1 MFWGESERSARC
13 VRHPL
18 PDDTRGA
25 SYQMDS
31 GRPSGTARRERTGGH
46 LHYSPEEQARRVEME
61 IPGQNDEK
69 RLRASGGFLVG
80 ARSRYQC
87 AARHMHRDVSYQ
99 ESCRSPSAG
108 NQVVQRSD
116 GVQLSAFA
124 ELHERSSDWSGLA
137 EFNTAVEFQRRG
149 STCAGREEIAFA
161 VTEGEKM
168 ARQDVS
174 ASLLRSPQILAPA
187 SASLRLIQLMA
198 VLNHQGASL
207 LLRPENTLA
216 LHPISLL
223 RAADDPANLLVRLGA
238 SHRSGKV
245 LKLSHGKWLLLC
257 PPSSAHHMLIAA
269 GELEGKGVQS

>member
-1 MFWGESERSARC
+1 M
-13 VRHPL
+13 P
-18 PDDTRGA
+18 
-25 SYQMDS
+25 
-31 GRPSGTARRERTGGH
+31 ARR
-46 LHYSPEEQARRVEME
+46 S
-61 IPGQNDEK
+61 DEK

-124 ELHERSSDWSGLA
+124 ELQCGNAQNGQPEMRCCFVQVSEARLDVCRARGNRLRGDGRREDGAARS
-137 EFNTAVEFQRRG
+137 E
-149 STCAGREEIAFA
+149 
-161 VTEGEKM
+161 TEVIR
-168 ARQDVS
+168 AHVRVLDVS

-207 LLRPENTLA
+207 LLRPENALA